1 MIVSRIKCYRWTLR
15 SCTLTCSCLRD
26 ATIEHFFSTR
36 LSVTEIVSVNNL
48 PSFLQ
53 ANPAIWD
60 RTPELFLSGQT
71 FRNNVYRFVPLANLD
86 ATVLLDFYR
95 CCQISRP
102 CILGAW
108 FIVSRVSRGCEG
120 ECLRTVPPQIAFVRF
135 VVLLAHD
142 GRLRDPAPQILNFGL
157 ILHPLPVLD

>member
-26 ATIEHFFSTR
+26 ATIEHFLSTR

-108 FIVSRVSRGCEG
+108 FIVSLSACLPGLPRVRG
-120 ECLRTVPPQIAFVRF
+120 RMPQNRSTSNCFRSVRRSP
-135 VVLLAHD
+135 
-142 GRLRDPAPQILNFGL
+142 GP
-157 ILHPLPVLD
+157 